1 MAGALKDAEVRCPGT
16 DGVAV
21 LVGKDP
27 GQLVDVGEVMHSPGG
42 QELREG
48 DRAKSGMGSAEL
60 ELLWSEIEGAEFAEV
75 SGAKFGEL
83 VEELGEG
90 LPCTFAILG
99 AAIERLEGAALAVVE
114 DEFGAGHPVGAL
126 AMDEMADDIEGSKGG
141 AAFVLR
147 GPGFGEIAQES
158 VDRGGSVGEQGDC
171 LVEIVFQAR
180 ILRPLD
186 GIFRIR
192 GSGWR

>member
-1 MAGALKDAEVRCPGT
+1 VAGALKDAEVRCPGT

-48 DRAKSGMGSAEL
+48 DRAESGMGSAEL
-60 ELLWSEIEGAEFAEV
+60 ELLRSEIEGAQFPEV
-75 SGAKFGEL
+75 GGAKFGEL

-99 AAIERLEGAALAVVE
+99 ASIELFEGSGFAVVE
-114 DEFGAGHPVGAL
+114 DEFGARHPVGAL
-126 AMDEMADDIEGSKGG
+126 AMVEMADDIVGSEGS
-141 AAFVLR
+141 AAFVLH
-147 GPGFGEIAQES
+147 GPGFGEIAQQS
-158 VDRGGSVGEQGDC
+158 VDCGGSAGKEGDC

-186 GIFRIR
+186 GVFRIR
-192 GSGWR
+192 GSGW